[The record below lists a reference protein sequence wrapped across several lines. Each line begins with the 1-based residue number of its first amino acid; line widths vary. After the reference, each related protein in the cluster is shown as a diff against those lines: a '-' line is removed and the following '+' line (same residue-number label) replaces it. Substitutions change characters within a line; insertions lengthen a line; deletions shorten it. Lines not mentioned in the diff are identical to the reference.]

1 MTRNMMLLLTVVVL
15 LIVLPKAAPGQQ
27 DFYRDKRIRF
37 VVGYPPGGGYDLA
50 TRVVARHMGRH
61 IPGNPSIIVQNMP
74 GGGSRIAANH
84 INAAA
89 KADGLTVGIWNSA
102 FALFHA
108 LGDSTIRY
116 DMGQVGWIGASTKDT
131 AACAVMGFTGVK
143 TWKDIV
149 KSKKDIH
156 FLTTASGAISD
167 DLPRILNL
175 TAGTKFR
182 ITPGY
187 SGTGPIVL
195 ALQRHEG
202 DAWCT
207 GWVSMRTT
215 AREILHAKGDN
226 RLIPF
231 VIAKPHE
238 DPEVQGLSLIPDVI
252 LSDEGRAMY
261 SAWASHL
268 EFFRPFSVPPG
279 VPTERLQIL
288 RRAFDQTFKDPQFLA
303 EAEKVGLEVE
313 HTAGGE
319 IDKLIAESLT
329 LPANTKE
336 KLKFLLPGK

>member
-1 MTRNMMLLLTVVVL
+1 MIRNMMLLLSLTACLCVF
-15 LIVLPKAAPGQQ
+15 PQAASGQQ
-27 DFYRDKRIRF
+27 DFYSGKRLRF
-37 VVGYPPGGGYDLA
+37 LVGYPPGGGYDLA
-50 TRVVARHMGRH
+50 SRIVARHMGRH
-61 IPGNPSIIVQNMP
+61 IPGNPSIFVQNMP

-84 INAAA
+84 INAAV
-89 KADGLTVGIWNSA
+89 KPDGLTIGIWNSA

-108 LGDSTIRY
+108 LGDPSIKY
-116 DMGQVGWIGASTKDT
+116 DMKRVGWIGASTKDT
-131 AACAVMGFTGVK
+131 SACAVMGFTGIK
-143 TWKDIV
+143 SWKDLV
-149 KSKKDIH
+149 KSKREIH
-156 FLTTASGAISD
+156 FLSTASGAISD

-215 AREILHAKGDN
+215 AREILDAKGDN
-226 RLIPF
+226 QLIPF
-231 VIAKPHE
+231 VIARPQE
-238 DPEVQGLSLIPDVI
+238 DPEVQGLPLIPDVI
-252 LSDEGRAMY
+252 LNDEGRAMY

-279 VPTERLQIL
+279 VPAERLQVL
-288 RRAFDQTFKDPQFLA
+288 RRAFDRTFKDPQFLA

-313 HTAGGE
+313 HTSGEE
-319 IDKLIAESLT
+319 IDKLIAESLA
-329 LPANTKE
+329 LPPAVKE
-336 KLKFLLPGK
+336 RLKFLLPGK